1 MFIIHGLLSKPCN
14 IINSNIY
21 SLSLFRPSVHYLRT
35 IVCFTGLSDCFV
47 MPFCTLRPNLFCSA
61 AKEGK
66 SAVLDYLQ
74 FKVLALRFDLLTQ
87 IALRRTFSQD
97 VLGHLVTRRTCKNPL
112 SWICFSLTEF
122 RLLCSAQAGSICSL
136 PGLASLRSLHPSA
149 NPLSWIFTFRA
160 S

>member
-1 MFIIHGLLSKPCN
+1 MFFREAILHASPKFVLLS
-14 IINSNIY
+14 
-21 SLSLFRPSVHYLRT
+21 
-35 IVCFTGLSDCFV
+35 
-47 MPFCTLRPNLFCSA
+47 
-61 AKEGK
+61 GK
-66 SAVLDYLQ
+66 RRQIRVLDYLQ

-149 NPLSWIFTFRA
+149 NPLSWICFSLTEFRLLCSAQAGSICSLPGLA
-160 S
+160 SLRSLRPSANPQKKRLNQS

>member
-1 MFIIHGLLSKPCN
+1 MFIIHDLLSKPCN

-66 SAVLDYLQ
+66 SAVLNLLLAHRVSP
-74 FKVLALRFDLLTQ
+74 FVLCTSRLNLFAPRTRFTSFAPSVRKSAVLDFYVSGFLKRKPFTWAL
-87 IALRRTFSQD
+87 S
-97 VLGHLVTRRTCKNPL
+97 
-112 SWICFSLTEF
+112 
-122 RLLCSAQAGSICSL
+122 SIR
-136 PGLASLRSLHPSA
+136 ARQ